1 MIIKIC
7 MKSYSEVSNL
17 THFHIE
23 KTGKVTEH
31 KETLFHCEI
40 TKPCPRLPREA
51 MESPFLKV
59 FKSCPDTNLDNRP
72 WVVLLEQ
79 KVGPDDL
86 PSTLNHSVDFG
97 SVGLCDFMPLFCIS
111 AEATMQFVVYV
122 TEYNDQCTAKGL
134 FCTGHTSTV
143 PLRPSSEK

>member
-17 THFHIE
+17 THLRIK

-86 PSTLNHSVDFG
+86 PSTLNHSVDFL
-97 SVGLCDFMPLFCIS
+97 VLL
-111 AEATMQFVVYV
+111 VYV
-122 TEYNDQCTAKGL
+122 ILCHCFASQLKQQCNL
-134 FCTGHTSTV
+134 WFM
-143 PLRPSSEK
+143 